1 MSTIS
6 HNGQT
11 RPLKTGRTVFDYADD
26 LAVEVPTSCRRTG
39 QCHEC
44 VVEITNGMDSLGG
57 RTEAEGFL
65 RDDFRLACQARI
77 VRDDLPV
84 AFAPLRRRPR
94 ILEPDR
100 SAGQGGPEGAL
111 DPTVTRAGNEVRYDG
126 ATVDRYRGGVYGLAV
141 DLGTTTVVLEL
152 VDLETGRSA
161 AVAGF
166 ENPQGFGGSD
176 VMNRISYEARP
187 GVDGELQKAAV
198 TAVNQAI
205 REMTARIGQRP
216 SRIYEIVVAAN
227 STMRDILFGLSVQSI
242 GQKPYKSLV
251 EHEYLAGRRPHTA
264 LLADSRSLGI
274 RANRRAMVYGLP
286 LISGH
291 VGADAAACLEALRLG
306 RAGRTE
312 MLIDMGT
319 NTEVVLHHRGR
330 MYAASC
336 PAGPAF
342 EGGLVTYGM
351 RAYDGAVE
359 SVRPAAD
366 GSAFEYTT
374 IGGAPAVG
382 MCGSGL
388 TDLLAVLRR
397 RNIMTERGV
406 FTADRRRFAID
417 VVPERG
423 ITFSKEDAGN
433 LAQAKAANYCGQ
445 LIVMRTAGVEPADI
459 ERLYLAG
466 GFATYLDVRN
476 AVDIGLIAPV
486 PEERVV
492 KAGNAAVD
500 GARAL
505 LLDRSRRRR
514 AEEEAKRITHIELE
528 TTPDFFDI
536 FVEGCQLKPMPA
548 ALPPAPEPAGLT
560 PELVGS

>member
-11 RPLKTGRTVFDYADD
+11 RPLETGRTVFDYADD

-44 VVEITNGMDSLGG
+44 VVEITGGMDSLGA

-65 RDDFRLACQARI
+65 RGGFRLACQARI
-77 VRDDLPV
+77 ERDDRPV
-84 AFAPLRRRPR
+84 SFAPLRRRPR

-100 SAGQGGPEGAL
+100 SAGRGGPPGAL
-111 DPTVTRAGNEVRYDG
+111 DPMVTRAGNEVRYGG
-126 ATVDRYRGGVYGLAV
+126 AAVDRYRGGVYGLAV

-152 VDLETGRSA
+152 VDLETGRSE

-187 GVDGELQKAAV
+187 GVEGELQKAAV

-242 GQKPYKSLV
+242 GQKPYKSLI

-264 LLADSRSLGI
+264 LSADSRSLGV
-274 RANRRAMVYGLP
+274 RANRRARVYGLP

-306 RAGRTE
+306 RGGRTE

-351 RAYDGAVE
+351 RAYDGAIE
-359 SVRPAAD
+359 SIGPAAD
-366 GSAFEYTT
+366 GSAFEYAT
-374 IGGAPAVG
+374 IGGAPAAG

-406 FTADRRRFAID
+406 FTADRRLSAID

-445 LIVMRTAGVEPADI
+445 LIVMRTAGVEPGDI

-492 KAGNAAVD
+492 KAGNAAID

-548 ALPPAPEPAGLT
+548 ALPPAPEPAVLT

>member
-11 RPLKTGRTVFDYADD
+11 RPLEAGRTVFDYADD

-44 VVEITNGMDSLGG
+44 VVEITSGMDSLGA

-65 RDDFRLACQARI
+65 RGGFRLACQARI

-100 SAGQGGPEGAL
+100 SADPGGPEGAL
-111 DPTVTRAGNEVRYDG
+111 DPMATRAGNEVRYGG
-126 ATVDRYRGGVYGLAV
+126 AAVDRYRGGVYGLAV

-152 VDLETGRSA
+152 VDLETGRSE

-176 VMNRISYEARP
+176 VMNRISYEAHP
-187 GVDGELQKAAV
+187 GVEGELQKAAV

-251 EHEYLAGRRPHTA
+251 EHEYLAGLRPHTA

-306 RAGRTE
+306 RSGRTE

-359 SVRPAAD
+359 SIRAAAD

-374 IGGAPAVG
+374 IGGAPAAG
-382 MCGSGL
+382 ICGSGL

-406 FTADRRRFAID
+406 FTADRRLSAID

-423 ITFSKEDAGN
+423 ITFSKQDASN

-476 AVDIGLIAPV
+476 AVDIGLIAPA

-492 KAGNAAVD
+492 KAGNAAID

-548 ALPPAPEPAGLT
+548 ALPPAPEPAAPA

>member
-11 RPLKTGRTVFDYADD
+11 RPLKAGRTVFDYADD

-44 VVEITNGMDSLGG
+44 VVEITSGMDSLGA

-65 RDDFRLACQARI
+65 RGGFRLACQARI

-100 SAGQGGPEGAL
+100 SADPGGPEGAL
-111 DPTVTRAGNEVRYDG
+111 DPMATRAGNEVRYGG
-126 ATVDRYRGGVYGLAV
+126 AAVDRYRGGVYGLAV

-152 VDLETGRSA
+152 VDLETGRSE

-187 GVDGELQKAAV
+187 GVEGELQKAAV

-251 EHEYLAGRRPHTA
+251 EHEYLAGLRPHTA

-306 RAGRTE
+306 RSGRTE

-359 SVRPAAD
+359 SIRAAAD

-374 IGGAPAVG
+374 IGGAPAAG
-382 MCGSGL
+382 ICGSGL

-406 FTADRRRFAID
+406 FTADRRLSAID

-423 ITFSKEDAGN
+423 ITFSKQDAGN

-476 AVDIGLIAPV
+476 AVDIGLIAPA

-492 KAGNAAVD
+492 KAGNAAID

-548 ALPPAPEPAGLT
+548 ALPPAPEPAAPA

>member
-11 RPLKTGRTVFDYADD
+11 RPLEAGRTVFDYADD

-44 VVEITNGMDSLGG
+44 VVEITGGMDSLGA

-65 RDDFRLACQARI
+65 RGGFRLACQARI
-77 VRDDLPV
+77 VRDDRPV
-84 AFAPLRRRPR
+84 SFAPLRRRPR

-100 SAGQGGPEGAL
+100 SAGRGGPPGAL
-111 DPTVTRAGNEVRYDG
+111 DPMVTRAGNEVRYGG
-126 ATVDRYRGGVYGLAV
+126 AAVDRYRGGVYGLAV

-152 VDLETGRSA
+152 VNLETGRSE

-187 GVDGELQKAAV
+187 GVEGELQKAAV
-198 TAVNQAI
+198 TALNQAI

-242 GQKPYKSLV
+242 GQKPYKSLI

-264 LLADSRSLGI
+264 LSADSRDLGV
-274 RANRRAMVYGLP
+274 RANRRARVYGLP
-286 LISGH
+286 LIAGH
-291 VGADAAACLEALRLG
+291 VGADAAACLEALRIG
-306 RAGRTE
+306 RGGRTE

-351 RAYDGAVE
+351 RAYDGAIE
-359 SVRPAAD
+359 SIGPAAD
-366 GSAFEYTT
+366 GSAFEYAT

-406 FTADRRRFAID
+406 FTADRRLSAID

-492 KAGNAAVD
+492 KAGNAAID

-548 ALPPAPEPAGLT
+548 ALPPAPEPAVLT

>member
-1 MSTIS
+1 MSTVS
-6 HNGQT
+6 HDGRT
-11 RPLKTGRTVFDYADD
+11 RPLVIDRTIFDYADE

-44 VVEITNGMDSLGG
+44 VVEITRGMDSLTP

-65 RDDFRLACQARI
+65 RGGFRLACQARI
-77 VRDDLPV
+77 VSGGQPIG
-84 AFAPLRRRPR
+84 FAPLRRRPR
-94 ILEPDR
+94 ILAPNRNSPD
-100 SAGQGGPEGAL
+100 GGGGRPVDL
-111 DPTVTRAGNEVRYDG
+111 DPMVTRAGGEVRYG
-126 ATVDRYRGGVYGLAV
+126 NLVVDRYRGAVYGLAV

-152 VDLETGRSA
+152 VDLETGRSE
-161 AVAGF
+161 AVCSF

-187 GVDGELQKAAV
+187 GVAGELRNAAV
-198 TAVNQAI
+198 TAVNQGI
-205 REMTARIGQRP
+205 REMTAGLGQRP
-216 SRIYEIVVAAN
+216 SRLYEIVVAAN

-242 GQKPYKSLV
+242 GQKPYKSLI
-251 EHEYLAGRRPHTA
+251 EHDYLAGRRRHTA
-264 LLADSRSLGI
+264 LLADARTLGI
-274 RANRRAMVYGLP
+274 RANRRAKVYGLP

-291 VGADAAACLEALRLG
+291 VGADTAACLDALRLG
-306 RAGRTE
+306 KTGRTE

-351 RAYDGAVE
+351 RAYDGAIE
-359 SVRPAAD
+359 SIRLAAD
-366 GSAFEYTT
+366 GSAADYAA
-374 IGGAPAVG
+374 IGGAPAAG
-382 MCGSGL
+382 ICGSGL
-388 TDLLAVLRR
+388 TDLLAELRR
-397 RNIMTERGV
+397 RDIMTERGI
-406 FTADRRRFAID
+406 FTADRRLAAID

-445 LIVMRTAGVEPADI
+445 LIVMRTAGVSPADI

-466 GFATYLDVRN
+466 GFATYLNVRN

-492 KAGNAAVD
+492 KVGNAAID
-500 GARAL
+500 GARSL

-536 FVEGCQLKPMPA
+536 FVEGCQLKPMPSV
-548 ALPPAPEPAGLT
+548 LPPAPAAQPV
-560 PELVGS
+560 LVGSS